1 MMNETFVAEIKAKN
15 KLAKSKTKRAKLSK
29 VAKEVVKQTTKPA
42 QQIRVPISTS
52 IMVSTGSTLLDL
64 AISGGRVR
72 GGGLPGGIMVEIFG
86 PSSSGKSS
94 VLSEIGA
101 SVQNKGGDVTIL
113 DPEGRLDKEYSKV
126 YGLKLD
132 KKNYHQ
138 PDTVHETFK
147 LIEDWEPGDSKKI
160 NLMAVDSL
168 AALST
173 EMEMAGED
181 KRGQLKAKQLSEG
194 CRKVARKVAKDHKL
208 VVFTNQER
216 AGDFGKTTP
225 GGFAVGYH
233 SSVRIRI
240 ARMFKGSKI
249 EKTKIL
255 PSGVKITKVLGIK
268 SECLIKKSSV
278 DNEYRTA
285 PLYIIFGLGIDDV
298 RANLQYMKD
307 VNKKTKYDCFGKE
320 FARINDAIAYIE
332 ENNFEG
338 ELRETVIDQWGA
350 VEALFYTQR
359 KKKIRF

>member
-1 MMNETFVAEIKAKN
+1 MGTLKRKAK
-15 KLAKSKTKRAKLSK
+15 LTD
-29 VAKEVVKQTTKPA
+29 VAKEIVKQATKPA
-42 QQIRVPISTS
+42 QQIRIPISTNM
-52 IMVSTGSTLLDL
+52 MVSTGSTLLDL

-126 YGLKLD
+126 YGLELD
-132 KKNYHQ
+132 KENYHQ

-147 LIEDWEPGDSKKI
+147 LIEEWEPEDSKKI

-173 EMEMAGED
+173 EMEMKGED

-194 CRKVARKVAKDHKL
+194 CRKVARIVAKEHKL
-208 VVFTNQER
+208 IVMTNQER

-249 EKTKIL
+249 EKTKTL
-255 PSGVKITKVLGIK
+255 PSGVTIKKILGIK

-285 PLYIIFGLGIDDV
+285 PLYILFGHGIDDV

-307 VNKKTKYDCFGKE
+307 VNKASKYNCFDSE
-320 FARINDAIAYIE
+320 ISRMDQAIEYIE
-332 ENNFEG
+332 EHNFE
-338 ELRETVIDQWGA
+338 EKLREMVIDTW
-350 VEALFYTQR
+350 ESIENMFKTSR
-359 KKKIRF
+359 KKKVRF